1 MATERKLNCAKA
13 CLAVLLAIYGFICA
27 RSFEDGS
34 FLDRVDL
41 IVHEAGHLLFGY
53 FGEFI
58 MVIGGTVGQLLVPAT
73 NHPFH

>member
-1 MATERKLNCAKA
+1 MATERKLNYAKA

-41 IVHEAGHLLFGY
+41 VAHEAGHRRDRG
-53 FGEFI
+53 
-58 MVIGGTVGQLLVPAT
+58 PAA